1 MNKVF
6 SEILTNLPEAS
17 KVFVEIGAL
26 EEKET
31 NARSQVMIESYVTCV
46 STELDAMI
54 QIYNKHII
62 PRCIEHSNKNQSSLE
77 RVRKLFS
84 QFEAAFDKVLEAKEK
99 LDAWQ
104 MQGVNNVALAQ
115 EVRDYLW

>member
-1 MNKVF
+1 
-6 SEILTNLPEAS
+6 
-17 KVFVEIGAL
+17 
-26 EEKET
+26 
-31 NARSQVMIESYVTCV
+31 MIDSYVTCV

-104 MQGVNNVALAQ
+104 MQGVNNISLAQ